1 MNKVTGIALL
11 VVGVVVLGFG
21 FDARGSFSSD
31 VSRAFNGA
39 PSDRAMWLLGIGAFL
54 TVAGIAA
61 LAVRGSRRVID

>member
-11 VVGVVVLGFG
+11 VVGVVVLAFG

-39 PSDRAMWLLGIGAFL
+39 PSDKAMWLLGIGAFL
-54 TVAGIAA
+54 TVAGVAA
-61 LAVRGSRRVID
+61 MFRGGSRRAID

>member
-11 VVGVVVLGFG
+11 VVGVVVLIFG

-54 TVAGIAA
+54 SVAGVAA
-61 LAVRGSRRVID
+61 LFRGGRRAID